1 MTNTLALYGP
11 GYLPVCRN
19 VPDISR
25 ESKSSDAY
33 LMTVTEQHP
42 DLLDWLFANQHVGLT
57 LWGVSYWVY
66 KLVDRDESTI
76 YRPRDEFVA
85 WSSRST
91 VRLERPDI
99 IRTAELVFLPDII
112 GGA

>member
-57 LWGVSYWVY
+57 LWGC
-66 KLVDRDESTI
+66 RTGSTSSSI
-76 YRPRDEFVA
+76 ETSPLSTGLATSSSPGRPA
-85 WSSRST
+85 A
-91 VRLERPDI
+91 P
-99 IRTAELVFLPDII
+99 
-112 GGA
+112 